1 MRFKIKAG
9 EKEYEVEILEVKE
22 GVKIKVDEKDFF
34 FEKEEKEIEETLAKP
49 SLPKR
54 DFSKKEVSAPIS
66 GIVSEISVKR
76 GDSVKKGQKLLIL
89 SAMKMENE
97 IISEGYGKIKEI
109 KVKENQFVNSG
120 DILITLE

>member
-1 MRFKIKAG
+1 MKFKIKAG
-9 EKEYEVEILEVKE
+9 EKEYEIEILEVKE
-22 GVKIKVDEKDFF
+22 GVKIKVGEKDFF
-34 FEKEEKEIEETLAKP
+34 FEKEKKEIEETLAKP

-66 GIVSEISVKR
+66 GIVSEIFVKR

-97 IISEGYGKIKEI
+97 ILAPADGRIKEI
-109 KVKENQFVNSG
+109 FIKKDQKVSQNENL
-120 DILITLE
+120 ILLE